1 MTTSVAAAP
10 PPARGSSW
18 LDRALTPFAEV
29 HTGEGVTAV
38 LLMLNVFL
46 LLTAYYIIKTV
57 REPLILAGGGA
68 EVKSYTAA
76 GQALLL
82 LFLVPAYGAFASRV
96 DRLRLITGVTL
107 FFASNLV
114 IFYLL
119 SQAKIP
125 YLGVA
130 FFLWVGIFSL
140 MIIAQFWSFANDV
153 YSPEQGKRLFA
164 IVAFGSTAGAIF
176 GAWIAK
182 MLIGPLGV
190 YPMMLVAAGLL
201 LLCLLLTRIVHARE
215 LARPELRADEAAA
228 GTVAAP
234 LAKTGGYR
242 LVFSSRYLL
251 LIAALVLVYNFVNT
265 NGEYIL
271 SKTVTMEAAKQV
283 AAGAAA
289 GQSVEDWT
297 GKFIGKFY
305 ADFFYWVNLVCA
317 IVQLFV
323 VSRIMK
329 WFGVRVALFF
339 LPLIPLGGY
348 TIIATAPILSLV
360 RVAKIAENS
369 TDYSLQNTARQ
380 ALFLPTSR
388 EAKYKA
394 KAAIDSLF
402 VRSGDLLSSA
412 LVFLG
417 TKWALGPQAFA
428 RLNLVLVAVW
438 IAIVVWLGRENA
450 KVEKGKVRA

>member
-1 MTTSVAAAP
+1 MTGASAAA
-10 PPARGSSW
+10 ARERSSW
-18 LDRALTPFAEV
+18 LERALAPFAEV
-29 HTGEGVTAV
+29 HAGEGATAL
-38 LLMLNVFL
+38 LLMLDVFL
-46 LLTAYYIIKTV
+46 LLTSYYIIKTV

-96 DRLRLITGVTL
+96 DRMRLITGVTL

-114 IFYLL
+114 VFYLL
-119 SQAKIP
+119 AMAKTP
-125 YLGVA
+125 FLGVA

-153 YSPEQGKRLFA
+153 YTPEQGKRLFA

-182 MLIGPLGV
+182 VLIGPLGV
-190 YPMMLVAAGLL
+190 YPMMLVAAGIL
-201 LLCLLLTRIVHARE
+201 LLCLGLTRIVHARE
-215 LARPELRADEAAA
+215 MSRPEARADEAAA
-228 GTVAAP
+228 GTVAEP
-234 LAKTGGYR
+234 LGKTGGYR
-242 LVFSSRYLL
+242 LIFSSRYLL
-251 LIAALVLVYNFVNT
+251 LIAALMLVYNFVNT

-271 SKTVTMEAAKQV
+271 SKTVTMEAAKRV

-289 GQSVEDWT
+289 GADPGEWT
-297 GKFIGKFY
+297 GRFIGKFY
-305 ADFFYWVNLVCA
+305 GDFFTWVNLITAV
-317 IVQLFV
+317 VQLFL

-329 WFGVRVALFF
+329 WLGVRVALFF
-339 LPLIPLGGY
+339 LPLIALGGY
-348 TIIATAPILSLV
+348 GIIATAPILALV

-402 VRSGDLLSSA
+402 VRGGDLLSSG

-417 TKWALGPQAFA
+417 TQWAMGPQAFA
-428 RLNLVLVAVW
+428 RINLALVAVW
-438 IAIVVWLGRENA
+438 LFVLVLLARENA
-450 KVEKGKVRA
+450 KVEKGEARA

>member
-1 MTTSVAAAP
+1 MSAPGVAAA
-10 PPARGSSW
+10 RERSG
-18 LDRALTPFAEV
+18 LDRLLAPFAEV
-29 HTGEGVTAV
+29 HAGEGVTAL
-38 LLMLNVFL
+38 LLMLCVFL
-46 LLTAYYIIKTV
+46 LLTSYYIIKTV

-96 DRLRLITGVTL
+96 DRIKLITGVTL

-114 IFYLL
+114 VFYLL
-119 SQAKIP
+119 ARAHTP

-153 YSPEQGKRLFA
+153 YTPEQGKRLFA

-176 GAWIAK
+176 GSWIAK
-182 MLIGPLGV
+182 VLIDPLGV
-190 YPMMLVAAGLL
+190 YQLMLVAAGIL
-201 LLCLLLTRIVHARE
+201 LLCLALTRLVNARE
-215 LARPELRADEAAA
+215 MARPEAHAESAAA
-228 GTVAAP
+228 GTVVEP
-234 LAKTGGYR
+234 LAKTGGYQ
-242 LVFSSRYLL
+242 LVFRSRYLL
-251 LIAALVLVYNFVNT
+251 LIAALMLVYNFVNT

-271 SKTVTMEAAKQV
+271 GKTVTAEATKQV

-289 GQSVEDWT
+289 GQSVDEWT
-297 GKFIGKFY
+297 KAFIGKFY
-305 ADFFYWVNLVCA
+305 GDFFTWVNLVTA
-317 IVQLFV
+317 IVQLFL

-329 WFGVRVALFF
+329 WFGVRAALFV
-339 LPLIPLGGY
+339 LPVIALGGY
-348 TIIATAPILSLV
+348 GIIATVPILSLV

-402 VRSGDLLSSA
+402 VRGGDLLSSG

-417 TKWALGPQAFA
+417 TQWALGPKAFA
-428 RLNLVLVAVW
+428 RINLVLVAVW
-438 IAIVVWLGRENA
+438 LLVVVLLARENA
-450 KVEKGKVRA
+450 KVEKGEARA